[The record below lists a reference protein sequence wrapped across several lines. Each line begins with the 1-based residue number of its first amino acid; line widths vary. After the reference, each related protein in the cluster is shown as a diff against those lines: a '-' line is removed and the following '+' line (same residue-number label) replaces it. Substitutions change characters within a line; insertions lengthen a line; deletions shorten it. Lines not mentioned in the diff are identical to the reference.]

1 MAGAVNTGWSLGFV
15 VATERQVE
23 AHLQTHLAS
32 LPTQDLRSRTIV
44 EHMQRDEARH
54 ADQAQ
59 AAGAVE
65 LPPMVQRA
73 MAATARIMTTLAYRL

>member
-1 MAGAVNTGWSLGFV
+1 MSDANAWMRKFSALSGEISP
-15 VATERQVE
+15 QVE
-23 AHLQTHLAS
+23 MSISA
-32 LPTQDLRSRTIV
+32 QDLRSRTIV